1 MALHRSGTAD
11 VRISLAGWLSA
22 RLGAPKGWFYQPRPC
37 LMGLHPSLAI
47 NADLPAR
54 RLKAMRRA
62 LARSAIEPRVA
73 AQLHQHLTQIA
84 DAMAAR

>member
-1 MALHRSGTAD
+1 M
-11 VRISLAGWLSA
+11 RISLAGWLSA
-22 RLGAPKGWFYQPRPC
+22 WLGGPKDWCDQLRPC

-47 NADLPAR
+47 NADLSAR

-62 LARSAIEPRVA
+62 LEPSAIEPLFA